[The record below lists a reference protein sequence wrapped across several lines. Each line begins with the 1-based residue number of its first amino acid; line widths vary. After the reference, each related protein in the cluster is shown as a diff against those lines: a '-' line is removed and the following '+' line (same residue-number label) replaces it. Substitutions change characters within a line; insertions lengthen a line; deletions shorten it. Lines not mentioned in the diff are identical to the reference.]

1 MPKSFEIRRM
11 CNHHSVFVLIV
22 SLIIAVL
29 LLMPDLYTSPYAR
42 QEERCIGEVLEADNS
57 LMQQYGIVRAGSQHL
72 KVRVSKGPYA
82 GRKVAASNDLLGKM
96 ESDKMFKPGDKAL
109 LVLSVD
115 NGEIVSAT
123 AYDHYRLPVELLL
136 LVLFAILLIGFAGI
150 SGVKALLS
158 FFFAVLIVW
167 KVMLPGILTGYDPVW
182 IAFAVVTAISAVT
195 LFLVAGNTKTALAAW
210 IGSLL
215 GILLTTGMSILLFQH
230 FRLHGA
236 VLPFSETLL
245 YSGFDSLNLEKLFV
259 AAVFLGASGA
269 VIDVS
274 IDVAAAMYEVA
285 HKRPDL
291 GVKELTKSGFSV
303 GRAMVS
309 TMVTTLLMAYLSGYM
324 ALLMVLISKGIP
336 PVQILNLNFIA
347 AEVLKTVVGSFGLVT
362 VAPFTAIV
370 GGLLYAKRSQENE
383 RSEFFVIS
391 PVQDVQN

>member
-1 MPKSFEIRRM
+1 MHKFFAVRNLLNP
-11 CNHHSVFVLIV
+11 HWVFILIV
-22 SLIIAVL
+22 SGMIAIL

-42 QEERCIGEVLEADNS
+42 VEERCVGEVMEVDNS
-57 LMQQYGIVRAGSQHL
+57 LMQQYGIVKAGSQHL
-72 KVRVSKGPYA
+72 KVRVSKGPHA
-82 GRKVAASNDLLGKM
+82 GREVGANNDLLGKM

-109 LVLSVD
+109 LILSLD

-123 AYDHYRLPVELLL
+123 AYDHYRLPLELMLL
-136 LVLFAILLIGFAGI
+136 SLFAVLIIGFAGI
-150 SGVKALLS
+150 SGLRALLS
-158 FFFAVLIVW
+158 FFFAILMIW
-167 KVMLPGILTGYDPVW
+167 KIMLPGILTGYDPVW
-182 IAFAVVTAISAVT
+182 IAFAAVTAISAVT
-195 LFLVAGNTKTALAAW
+195 LFLVAGNVKTAMVAW

-215 GILLTTGMSILLFQH
+215 GILLTTGMSMLLFQH

-259 AAVFLGASGA
+259 AAAFLGASGA
-269 VIDVS
+269 VIDVA

-285 HKRPDL
+285 HRRPDL
-291 GVKELTKSGFSV
+291 SVKELTKSGFAV

-336 PVQILNLNFIA
+336 PVQILNLNFVA
-347 AEVLKTVVGSFGLVT
+347 AEILKTVVGSFGLVT

-370 GGLLYAKRSQENE
+370 GGIMYAKRSQEYE
-383 RSEFFVIS
+383 KSESFVIS
-391 PVQDVQN
+391 AVQDVQN

>member
-1 MPKSFEIRRM
+1 MRKFFSVKRLLNR
-11 CNHHSVFVLIV
+11 HSVFVVIV
-22 SLIIAVL
+22 SLIISVL

-42 QEERCIGEVLEADNS
+42 EEERCIGEVTEADNTR
-57 LMQQYGIVRAGSQHL
+57 MRQYGIVKAGSQIL
-72 KVRVSKGPYA
+72 SVRISQGPYA
-82 GRKVAASNDLLGKM
+82 GREVSANNDLLGKM
-96 ESDKMFKPGDKAL
+96 ESDKVFKPGDRAM
-109 LVLSVD
+109 LVLSVEK
-115 NGEIVSAT
+115 GEIVSAT
-123 AYDHYRLPVELLL
+123 AYDHYRMPLELILL
-136 LVLFAILLIGFAGI
+136 ILFALLLIGFAGI
-150 SGVKALLS
+150 SGLKALLS
-158 FFFAVLIVW
+158 FFFAILAVW
-167 KVMLPGILTGYDPVW
+167 KIMLPCILKGYDPVW
-182 IAFAVVTAISAVT
+182 IAFATVTAISAVT
-195 LFLVAGNTKTALAAW
+195 LFLVAGNIRTALAAW

-215 GILLTTGMSILLFQH
+215 GILLTTGMSVFLFQY
-230 FRLHGA
+230 FNLHGA

-245 YSGFDSLNLEKLFV
+245 YSGFDTLNLEKLFT

-291 GVKELTKSGFSV
+291 SVKELTKSGFAV

-324 ALLMVLISKGIP
+324 ALLMVLMSKGIP

-370 GGLLYAKRSQENE
+370 GGILYAKRSQEHE
-383 RSEFFVIS
+383 RSEPFVIS
-391 PVQDVQN
+391 AVQDIQN

>member
-1 MPKSFEIRRM
+1 M
-11 CNHHSVFVLIV
+11 
-22 SLIIAVL
+22 
-29 LLMPDLYTSPYAR
+29 
-42 QEERCIGEVLEADNS
+42 
-57 LMQQYGIVRAGSQHL
+57 
-72 KVRVSKGPYA
+72 
-82 GRKVAASNDLLGKM
+82 
-96 ESDKMFKPGDKAL
+96 
-109 LVLSVD
+109 
-115 NGEIVSAT
+115 
-123 AYDHYRLPVELLL
+123 
-136 LVLFAILLIGFAGI
+136 
-150 SGVKALLS
+150 LS
-158 FFFAVLIVW
+158 FFFAVLIIW
-167 KVMLPGILTGYDPVW
+167 KIMLPGILTGYDPVW

-195 LFLVAGNTKTALAAW
+195 LFLVAGNIKTAMVAW

-215 GILLTTGMSILLFQH
+215 GILLTTGISMLLFEH

-269 VIDVS
+269 VIDVA

-291 GVKELTKSGFSV
+291 SVKELTKSGFAV

-324 ALLMVLISKGIP
+324 ALLMVLLSKEIP

-370 GGLLYAKRSQENE
+370 GGILYAKRSQEYE
-383 RSEFFVIS
+383 KSESFVIS
-391 PVQDVQN
+391 AVQDVQN